1 MYRIWV
7 SSIDNHFIDR
17 YRRQIQIRSTLK
29 KSKSQNRTEIQN
41 QHEDLNQGQSQIRPT
56 GSDLNKVLR
65 TFSTR
70 RHIPRIY
77 VSTRNISSGKGA
89 VGTRFGK
96 SDVRCTESK
105 KSRKIWKSS
114 CNSHAVCDRLQE
126 QVQSC
131 RRTLKFKFVS
141 LQRTNL
147 KFTYKYL
154 SQISDKDT
162 RKLNKVYTSKNEISR
177 FHRERN
183 VWNSKTHPVIR
194 HSPYSEDY
202 LNLRW
207 NKLNFKVRAK
217 QVEEKSY
224 LQTRRVLGRSS
235 WLFEEHQWRSR
246 LVAVAVKAVAVK
258 IPFGCSSRFV
268 ESVKKPW
275 IAKELSDSY

>member
-1 MYRIWV
+1 ML
-7 SSIDNHFIDR
+7 SATDC
-17 YRRQIQIRSTLK
+17 RSK
-29 KSKSQNRTEIQN
+29 YK
-41 QHEDLNQGQSQIRPT
+41 
-56 GSDLNKVLR
+56 
-65 TFSTR
+65 
-70 RHIPRIY
+70 
-77 VSTRNISSGKGA
+77 
-89 VGTRFGK
+89 
-96 SDVRCTESK
+96 
-105 KSRKIWKSS
+105 
-114 CNSHAVCDRLQE
+114 
-126 QVQSC
+126 SC

-147 KFTYKYL
+147 NSHINISLRHSDTKFLRVDELKKYT
-154 SQISDKDT
+154 QAE
-162 RKLNKVYTSKNEISR
+162 NKIPL
-177 FHRERN
+177 RET

-207 NKLNFKVRAK
+207 NKLNFKVRAER
-217 QVEEKSY
+217 VEEKSY